1 MAVALVSDLLSVG
14 FEFVPPLQIAIDV
27 ATALALWF
35 LCGWR
40 WPLLPA
46 LIVEAIPGL
55 SLFPTWSLVVGTL
68 PLLPGTQDR
77 PEVTETG
84 RIAVP
89 APAAWAWRITPK
101 VETCWA
107 MGAVREA
114 GALRTAT
121 ETLRLA

>member
-27 ATALALWF
+27 VTALVLWF

-68 PLLPGTQDR
+68 PLFPGAKD
-77 PEVTETG
+77 
-84 RIAVP
+84 
-89 APAAWAWRITPK
+89 APRAPDQTR
-101 VETCWA
+101 
-107 MGAVREA
+107 
-114 GALRTAT
+114 
-121 ETLRLA
+121 

>member
-55 SLFPTWSLVVGTL
+55 SLFPTWSVVVGTL
-68 PLLPGTQDR
+68 PLLPDTQDR
-77 PEVTETG
+77 PG
-84 RIAVP
+84 AKD
-89 APAAWAWRITPK
+89 APRPPDQT
-101 VETCWA
+101 
-107 MGAVREA
+107 R
-114 GALRTAT
+114 
-121 ETLRLA
+121 